1 MNALLDTHALIWALA
16 GDDRLSTKARE
27 EYEGSGVIFFSV
39 VSLWEIGVKLALQR
53 PDFALAKNWWKEIPK
68 QLVAQGVKRLDI
80 EPEHCLQVSRL
91 PLHHRDPFDRMLIAQ
106 ALCQKASI
114 ISIDEKFDDYSVK
127 RIW

>member
-1 MNALLDTHALIWALA
+1 VKALLDTHALIWALA
-16 GDDRLSTKARE
+16 GDERLSSRARE
-27 EYEGSGVIFFSV
+27 QYEEAGELFFSV

-53 PDFALAKNWWKEIPK
+53 PDFELGNNWWKEIPK

-106 ALCQKASI
+106 AISLKASM
-114 ISIDEKFDDYSVK
+114 ISIDEKFDHYRIK